1 MRWLYGKGR
10 IIVNILLA
18 ALMIALYI
26 ATTTPVA
33 QSVISELYNSP
44 VYRGYEKGVVGME
57 CAVSWNAAAM
67 PDMLRILKEN
77 DLKITF
83 FVSGA
88 WAEDNQELLV
98 QMVRDGHE
106 IGTMGQLPMRD
117 GDTDAVREDIARSVD
132 IIHTVSGVRPKL
144 YYSGTRRLPSST
156 RAASRLGLTHVLC
169 TVDLL
174 SGRGKAEDILLRALD
189 APFDGSILLIQPT
202 AEAVKALP
210 ACISGLKQRGLRIGT
225 VSEALGEHIQKEVR
239 V

>member
-10 IIVNILLA
+10 TIVNILLT
-18 ALMIALYI
+18 ALMITLYV

-33 QSVISELYNSP
+33 QSAMSELYNSP
-44 VYRGYEKGVVGME
+44 VYRGYQKGVVGME

-67 PDMLRILKEN
+67 PELLQVLKER
-77 DLKITF
+77 DIQITF
-83 FVSGA
+83 FVSGD
-88 WAEDNQELLV
+88 WAQENKELLV
-98 QMVRDGHE
+98 QMVQDGHE

-117 GDTDAVREDIARSVD
+117 GDPDEVTADIARSIDV
-132 IIHTVSGVRPKL
+132 IKEVSGIKPEL
-144 YYSGTRRLPSST
+144 YYSGTRRLKSST
-156 RAASRLGLTHVLC
+156 RASNRLGLTHVLC

-174 SGRGKAEDILLRALD
+174 SGRGNAEDILLRALD

-210 ACISGLKQRGLRIGT
+210 ACISGFEQRGFRIVT
-225 VSEALGEHIQKEVR
+225 VSKTLGEHTQKEVR

>member
-10 IIVNILLA
+10 TIVNILLT

-33 QSVISELYNSP
+33 QSAMSELYNSP
-44 VYRGYEKGVVGME
+44 VYRGYQEGVVGME
-57 CAVSWNAAAM
+57 CAVSWNAKAL
-67 PDMLRILKEN
+67 PEFLKVLKE
-77 DLKITF
+77 KGIRITF
-83 FVSGA
+83 FVSGE
-88 WAEDNQELLV
+88 WAQENKELLV
-98 QMVRDGHE
+98 QMAQDGHE

-117 GDTDAVREDIARSVD
+117 GDPDEITADIARSVD
-132 IIHTVSGVRPKL
+132 VIKTVSGVEPKL
-144 YYSGTRRLPSST
+144 YYSGTRRLSSST
-156 RAASRLGLTHVLC
+156 RAANKLGLTHVLC

-174 SGRGKAEDILLRALD
+174 SGRGKAQDILLRALD

-210 ACISGLKQRGLRIGT
+210 ACISGLEQRGFRIVPVT
-225 VSEALGEHIQKEVR
+225 ETLGEHIQKEVR

>member
-1 MRWLYGKGR
+1 MRWLYKKGR
-10 IIVNILLA
+10 TAVNILLA

-33 QSVISELYNSP
+33 QSAMSELYNSP
-44 VYRGYEKGVVGME
+44 VYRGYGEGVVGLE

-67 PDMLRILKEN
+67 PELLKVLKERGV
-77 DLKITF
+77 KITF
-83 FVSGA
+83 FVSGE
-88 WAEDNQELLV
+88 WAENNKELLV
-98 QMVRDGHE
+98 QIAQDGHE
-106 IGTMGQLPMRD
+106 IGTMGQLPARD
-117 GDTDAVREDIARSVD
+117 GSPDEVVADVGRSVEV
-132 IIHTVSGVRPKL
+132 IRAASGVEPKL
-144 YYSGTRRLPSST
+144 YYSGTRHLKNST
-156 RAASRLGLTHVLC
+156 RAANRLGLTHVLC

-210 ACISGLKQRGLRIGT
+210 ACISGLEQRGFRIVPVT
-225 VSEALGEHIQKEVR
+225 ETLGEHIQKEVR

>member
-1 MRWLYGKGR
+1 MRWLYKKGR
-10 IIVNILLA
+10 TIVNILLA
-18 ALMIALYI
+18 ALMVALYI

-33 QSVISELYNSP
+33 QSAMSELYNSP
-44 VYRGYEKGVVGME
+44 VYRGYGKGVIALE

-67 PDMLRILKEN
+67 PELLSILKERGI
-77 DLKITF
+77 KITF
-83 FVSGA
+83 FVSGE
-88 WAEDNQELLV
+88 WAQSNKELLV
-98 QMVRDGHE
+98 QIVQDGHE

-117 GDTDAVREDIARSVD
+117 GNPEEVLADVARSVEA
-132 IIHTVSGVRPKL
+132 IQTVSGVEPKL
-144 YYSGTRRLPSST
+144 YYSGMRRLSSST
-156 RAASRLGLTHVLC
+156 RAANRLGLTHVLC

-210 ACISGLKQRGLRIGT
+210 ACISGLEQRGFRIVPVT
-225 VSEALGEHIQKEVR
+225 ETLGEHTQKEVR